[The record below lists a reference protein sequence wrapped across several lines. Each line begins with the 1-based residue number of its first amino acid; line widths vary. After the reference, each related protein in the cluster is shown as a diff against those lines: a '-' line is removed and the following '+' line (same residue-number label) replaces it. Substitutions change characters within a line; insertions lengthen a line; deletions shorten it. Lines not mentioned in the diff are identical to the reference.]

1 MVDPNR
7 PENLHEVGEC
17 PGQPVSTVLHFF
29 LTIGIPTPREG
40 PGQPSFPWRMGEKAG
55 PLPPP
60 PMLLVQVHIGCGAR
74 GQAVQSLL
82 RRPSMV
88 LPWVLQRKGLGFSGC
103 DQGP

>member
-1 MVDPNR
+1 M
-7 PENLHEVGEC
+7 G
-17 PGQPVSTVLHFF
+17 PGQPVSTVSHFF
-29 LTIGIPTPREG
+29 LTLRIPTPRER
-40 PGQPSFPWRMGEKAG
+40 PGQPSLPWRMGEKAG
-55 PLPPP
+55 LLPPP
-60 PMLLVQVHIGCGAR
+60 PMLLVQAHAQVHIGCGAR